1 MAKTGNGNYLFGL
14 SKKLTF
20 WEIDTSNGNGKGQ
33 EVTVKDRCHTLS
45 VLYRYHCL
53 LW

>member
-1 MAKTGNGNYLFGL
+1 MAKKGNGNYLFGL

-20 WEIDTSNGNGKGQ
+20 WEIDTSNGNLKDKM
-33 EVTVKDRCHTLS
+33 VMVKDRCHTLS
-45 VLYRYHCL
+45 VLYCYHCL